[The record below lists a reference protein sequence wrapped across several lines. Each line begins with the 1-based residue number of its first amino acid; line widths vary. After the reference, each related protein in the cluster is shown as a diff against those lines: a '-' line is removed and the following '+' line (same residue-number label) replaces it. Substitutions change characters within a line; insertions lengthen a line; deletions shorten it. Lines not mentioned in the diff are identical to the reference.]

1 MKTVTVGGYF
11 PPANTSDLP
20 IKAIDYI
27 KKCEYDYIEVMYD
40 PTDTLKAYESIK
52 SSNVLTLSKA
62 MPLVAVALH
71 MAASLT
77 ETLTAEAVFIITIYC
92 IILIRFQPYK

>member
-40 PTDTLKAYESIK
+40 PTDTLKAYESKIDNLK
-52 SSNVLTLSKA
+52 YHKIFKRTNTVQSNA
-62 MPLVAVALH
+62 FGC
-71 MAASLT
+71 SLF
-77 ETLTAEAVFIITIYC
+77 EITRWRD
-92 IILIRFQPYK
+92 LL